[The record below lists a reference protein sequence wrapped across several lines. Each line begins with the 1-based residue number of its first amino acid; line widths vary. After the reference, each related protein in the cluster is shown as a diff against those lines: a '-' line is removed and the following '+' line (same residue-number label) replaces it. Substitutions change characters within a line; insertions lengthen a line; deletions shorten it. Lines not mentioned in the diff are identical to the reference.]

1 MCEIVLPSPAS
12 FYLFFQLFCTDHE
25 VMSASEHVRKPV
37 AYLQM
42 LHTKKASSHLEMPVF
57 CYVHRKRH
65 LRSFSS
71 K

>member
-1 MCEIVLPSPAS
+1 
-12 FYLFFQLFCTDHE
+12 
-25 VMSASEHVRKPV
+25 MSASEHVRKPV

-71 K
+71 KWSCKQAETFQ